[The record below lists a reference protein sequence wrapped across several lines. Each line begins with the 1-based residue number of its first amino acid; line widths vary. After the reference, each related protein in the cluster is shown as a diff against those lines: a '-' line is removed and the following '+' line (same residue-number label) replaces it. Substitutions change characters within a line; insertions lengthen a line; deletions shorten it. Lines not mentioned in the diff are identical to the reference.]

1 MKKEYMKPEAEMMK
15 FVEAE
20 DLMAS
25 DASGVFNGYLDTGTN
40 SGGVTGGTT
49 DYIFP

>member
-20 DLMAS
+20 DLMVGDTTS
-25 DASGVFNGYLDTGTN
+25 VINGYLDTGTN
-40 SGGVTGGTT
+40 TGGITGGVT
-49 DYIFP
+49 DLP